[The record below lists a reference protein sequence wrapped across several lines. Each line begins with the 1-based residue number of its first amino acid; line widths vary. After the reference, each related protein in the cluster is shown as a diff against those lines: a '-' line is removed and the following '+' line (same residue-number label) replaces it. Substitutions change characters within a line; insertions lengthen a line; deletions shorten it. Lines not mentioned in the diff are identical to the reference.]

1 MDITSVQRWTE
12 PVLRCIGKTIILVY
26 AEEILNMQMTENVR
40 CGNMHMKMGYP
51 IDMFM
56 EEVEDGRE
64 DNITNQKYRFE
75 LYDGK

>member
-1 MDITSVQRWTE
+1 MGRQNSRID
-12 PVLRCIGKTIILVY
+12 VY
-26 AEEILNMQMTENVR
+26 KRQPYGMFVR
-40 CGNMHMKMGYP
+40 P
-51 IDMFM
+51 LDMFM